1 MLLAETKSSNIGEN
15 VRARA
20 NCDASRIDALG
31 SEQTQAMDRTIAA
44 LTKIESETKSDE
56 TKAKISAVLVHMRDY
71 KKAAGN
77 VIDFASIDLNTAN
90 VN

>member
-1 MLLAETKSSNIGEN
+1 
-15 VRARA
+15 
-20 NCDASRIDALG
+20 
-31 SEQTQAMDRTIAA
+31 MDRTIAA